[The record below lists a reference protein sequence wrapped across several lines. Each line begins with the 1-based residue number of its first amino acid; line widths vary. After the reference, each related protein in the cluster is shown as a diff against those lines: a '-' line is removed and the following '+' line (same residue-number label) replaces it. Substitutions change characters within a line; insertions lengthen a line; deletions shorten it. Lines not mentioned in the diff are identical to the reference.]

1 MIKNFNNQ
9 NWTKTLSMA
18 RICFFSM
25 LVILA
30 FSCKKDSIVDKTG
43 SASTIQFV
51 YTSDAHFGITR
62 ATFQGATNVNATV
75 VNAKMVEKINS
86 LSTLT
91 LPSDN
96 GVNAGKVIG
105 GVDYLINT
113 GDFSNREESGI
124 QSSTLSFAEFKN
136 TYIGGLTLQNS
147 SNQKTPVLLIAGNHD
162 VTNAIG
168 YYKTLLPLSDNGAMV
183 GSYNYMFPSTPTTTT
198 TFTYAANKIH
208 YSKDISGVHF
218 VFLNMWPDSAER
230 VWIAKDLSVVSATTP
245 VVLFAHDQPSV
256 ETKHLTNPNGSHTI
270 NSTDKFE
277 NLVSEVFKDGTKIT
291 DPSNIEQRSFVAFLK
306 AHTNIKAYF
315 HGNDNENKY
324 YDYKGPD
331 NDITLKTFQVD
342 SPMKGNISGS
352 DETKLS
358 FQFIA
363 VDTKAKTMTV
373 RECLWNTVPSTSTT
387 PIVWGSSITISL

>member
-1 MIKNFNNQ
+1 MVKNFTNQ
-9 NWTKTLSMA
+9 NFSKTLSMA

-91 LPSDN
+91 LPTDN
-96 GVNAGKVIG
+96 GVNAGKVVG

-136 TYIGGLTLQNS
+136 TYIGGLTLQNGA
-147 SNQKTPVLLIAGNHD
+147 NQKTPVLLIAGNHD

>member
-1 MIKNFNNQ
+1 MVKNFTNQ
-9 NWTKTLSMA
+9 NFSKTLSMA

-91 LPSDN
+91 LPTDN
-96 GVNAGKVIG
+96 GVNAGKVVG